1 VLNPRVASLR
11 LQQRIIRH
19 IGSFFGA
26 FWRRRKPAFERVM
39 RGLDSRIQ
47 ATKSGQLGDAECRG
61 RAQPDFNASSQ
72 TIHST
77 THELPFSAKRI

>member
-1 VLNPRVASLR
+1 
-11 LQQRIIRH
+11 
-19 IGSFFGA
+19 
-26 FWRRRKPAFERVM
+26 M

-47 ATKSGQLGDAECRG
+47 ATKSGQLGDAESRG